1 MGYDNIKCNLP
12 ICWEWPN
19 YPSIEYLDMDYTVLG
34 TQGQMKFKTSFLT
47 SVRKN
52 KTEAKI

>member
-47 SVRKN
+47 SVRRN
-52 KTEAKI
+52 NTEAKI